1 MFRSIFLS
9 DNNTGTRSVAR
20 LRLRRAV
27 MGLLVA
33 VMVTV
38 YATMPAA
45 ADPGKRGAG
54 FKPDMEA
61 LTERLEL
68 TEEQAAALRTILE
81 EQRDKRRALI
91 QQYKEKDHEA
101 RELLRGEFQQLQEET
116 NQRLA
121 TVLSA
126 EQLQEF
132 KSWGEER
139 RQHRRE
145 YGDIRRHGRP

>member
-1 MFRSIFLS
+1 MFRRTLLP
-9 DNNTGTRSVAR
+9 DNNTGTCSAAR
-20 LRLRRAV
+20 LLSAV
-27 MGLLVA
+27 MGLLIA

-45 ADPGKRGAG
+45 ADSGKRGVG

-61 LTERLEL
+61 LTEKLEL

-81 EQRDKRRALI
+81 EQRDKRHALI
-91 QQYKEKDHEA
+91 QQYKGQGHEA
-101 RELLRGEFQQLQEET
+101 RELLRGEFQQLKEET
-116 NQRLA
+116 DQRLA

-132 KSWGEER
+132 EAWREEQ
-139 RQHRRE
+139 RQHMRERGGRRGHE
-145 YGDIRRHGRP
+145 RP